1 MGNRKP
7 MTGAIAGQLEGRVH
21 VDVDLSDFGSWMA
34 SEQKRIYLLCRRLL
48 QDSEEADSA
57 TQDVFLKAY
66 KALQKSPGTAELDYS
81 DKWVTR
87 IAVNTC
93 LDRLRSKAWKI
104 WQRRP
109 SAEDEKVILEMT
121 PGSDPDAERQF
132 FAKQIQQ
139 RLEAALKKLSHRQR
153 AVFSLRHYDA
163 MPLEEIA
170 DILKLDVGTVKAH
183 LFRAVG
189 KLREE
194 LRDLYTT
201 GLDSKVAPKL
211 MGSDQGQYGGGE
223 RRKT

>member
-1 MGNRKP
+1 
-7 MTGAIAGQLEGRVH
+7 MTGAIAGEREGRVH
-21 VDVDLSDFGSWMA
+21 VGVDLSDFGSWMA
-34 SEQKRIYLLCRRLL
+34 SEQKRIYLLCRRML
-48 QDSEEADSA
+48 QDPEEADSA

-66 KALQKSPGTAELDYS
+66 KALQKSSDEPAEMEHPDR
-81 DKWVTR
+81 WVTR

-109 SAEDEKVILEMT
+109 SAEDEKVILEMM
-121 PGSDPDAERQF
+121 PGSDPDAERQL

-139 RLEAALKKLSHRQR
+139 RLEAALQKLSGRQR

-170 DILKLDVGTVKAH
+170 GILSLDIGTVKAH
-183 LFRAVG
+183 LFRAIG

-194 LRDLYTT
+194 LKDLYTAGT
-201 GLDSKVAPKL
+201 DMKDAPKL
-211 MGSDQGQYGGGE
+211 SRSEESQIREGE

>member
-1 MGNRKP
+1 
-7 MTGAIAGQLEGRVH
+7 MTGAIAVEREGRVH
-21 VDVDLSDFGSWMA
+21 VGVDLSDFGSWMA

-57 TQDVFLKAY
+57 TQDVFLKAF
-66 KALQKSPGTAELDYS
+66 KALQRSSHEPGELEYP

-121 PGSDPDAERQF
+121 PGSDPDAERQL

-139 RLEAALKKLSHRQR
+139 RLEAALQKLSSRQR

-170 DILKLDVGTVKAH
+170 DILNLDTGTVKAH
-183 LFRAVG
+183 LFRAIG

-194 LRDLYTT
+194 LKDLYAAGT
-201 GLDSKVAPKL
+201 GKKPAPKL
-211 MGSDQGQYGGGE
+211 SGSEGAEIRRDE
-223 RRKT
+223 RRKA

>member
-1 MGNRKP
+1 
-7 MTGAIAGQLEGRVH
+7 MTGILAGQLEGGVH
-21 VDVDLSDFGSWMA
+21 VGVDLGDFGSWMA
-34 SEQKRIYLLCRRLL
+34 SEQKRIFLLCRRLL

-66 KALQKSPGTAELDYS
+66 KALQKASHQSEELEYPDR
-81 DKWVTR
+81 WVTR

-109 SAEDEKVILEMT
+109 SAEDEKVILEMM

-139 RLEAALKKLSHRQR
+139 RLEKALAKLSHRQR

-170 DILKLDVGTVKAH
+170 EILQLDTGTVKAH
-183 LFRAVG
+183 LFRAIG

-194 LRDLYTT
+194 LRDLYTV
-201 GLDSKVAPKL
+201 GLSGKNVPKL
-211 MGSDQGQYGGGE
+211 IEGDQLESRGGE

>member
-1 MGNRKP
+1 
-7 MTGAIAGQLEGRVH
+7 MTGALAGQLEGRVH
-21 VDVDLSDFGSWMA
+21 VGVDLSDFGSWMA

-48 QDSEEADSA
+48 QDPEEADSA

-66 KALQKSPGTAELDYS
+66 KALQKASRQSEELEYP

-139 RLEAALKKLSHRQR
+139 RLEAALAKLSYRQR

-163 MPLEEIA
+163 MSLEEIA
-170 DILKLDVGTVKAH
+170 EILHVDTGTVKAH
-183 LFRAVG
+183 LFRATG

-194 LRDLYTT
+194 LRDLYTA
-201 GLDSKVAPKL
+201 GLSGKNIPKL
-211 MGSDQGQYGGGE
+211 EGGNQIESRGGE